1 MVNTQ
6 TSPKPDVWL
15 KAGYWMVLANVLF
28 FACAVYFFQ
37 YGVQK
42 NIFWDENYHVTS
54 AQRYLEGIAH
64 FEAHPPLGKM
74 LIALGE
80 QLSGANAG
88 LDKHVL
94 TLDKYIKG
102 EDLPAGF
109 QFTGMRLLPTLFG
122 VLSCLVFYWLALQL
136 LRQPLYAML
145 ASGIFIFENAYIVHF
160 RAVHLDSFQIFFTL
174 LFIALF
180 VRVWLA
186 QRALRTLEF
195 CVLGVLFGLA
205 VMVKV
210 NALVLG
216 VVFVLLVFYQ
226 LPVRGDIVGWCRYCV
241 GGALSS
247 VAGFVLVVVATFSVS
262 LWLTPVL
269 PDAATPLYE
278 KDRPWMSETYVRYL
292 RGERAFGPQVVGQ
305 AVLDYVRFMNQDH
318 RGVVKYDP
326 DSPDEAGS
334 PFWMWPFQY
343 KNINY
348 RWDSNNGLTRYV
360 QLAGNHWLWLTG
372 VLSLVASVAVIVWQR
387 WSGMLLEGRE
397 RQLYR
402 LLEMLVLLYW
412 LTFAL
417 HGYLSAQRVMY
428 LYHYFLGLL
437 FSFVIFLVLLAW
449 FIERWQPDYRWLL
462 TGLGLW
468 LGVAI
473 SCFVHVSP
481 LTYALPLSEAQCQR
495 LNTFHQTV
503 KCVR

>member
-1 MVNTQ
+1 MNKQATPQ
-6 TSPKPDVWL
+6 SDAWL
-15 KAGYWMVLANVLF
+15 RAGYWMVLANVLF

-37 YGVQK
+37 YGAQK

-80 QLSGANAG
+80 QLSGVNAG

-94 TLDKYIKG
+94 TLDKHIKG
-102 EDLPAGF
+102 EELPAGF

-145 ASGIFIFENAYIVHF
+145 ASSIFIFENAYIVHF
-160 RAVHLDSFQIFFTL
+160 RAVHLDAFQIFFTL
-174 LFIALF
+174 LFIALL
-180 VRVWLA
+180 VRFWLA
-186 QRALRTLEF
+186 RRALRMLEF
-195 CVLGVLFGLA
+195 GVLGVLFGLA

-216 VVFVLLVFYQ
+216 AFFVLLGLYQ
-226 LPVRGDIVGWCRYCV
+226 FPGRDGVAGWCRYCA
-241 GGALSS
+241 GGALFSA
-247 VAGFVLVVVATFSVS
+247 AGFMLAVVATFTVS
-262 LWLTPVL
+262 LWLTPAL

-278 KDRPWMSETYVRYL
+278 KDRPWMSETYVDYL
-292 RGERAFGPQVVGQ
+292 QGERALGPRVVGQ
-305 AVLDYVRFMNQDH
+305 AMLDYVRFMNQDH

-372 VLSLVASVAVIVWQR
+372 LLSLVVATAAIAWQR
-387 WSGMLLEGRE
+387 LAGRPLVGRE
-397 RQLYR
+397 RSLYG
-402 LLEMLVLLYW
+402 LLEMLVLVYW

-437 FSFVIFLVLLAW
+437 FSFVLFLVLLAW
-449 FIERWQPDYRWLL
+449 CIERWRPDYRWLL
-462 TGLGLW
+462 GGLGLW
-468 LGVAI
+468 LGIAM
-473 SCFVHVSP
+473 SCFAYVAP
-481 LTYALPLSEAQCQR
+481 LTYALPLTEAQCQR

-503 KCVR
+503 KCLR

>member
-1 MVNTQ
+1 MNKQATPQ
-6 TSPKPDVWL
+6 SDAWL
-15 KAGYWMVLANVLF
+15 RAGYWMVLANVLF

-37 YGVQK
+37 YGAQK

-80 QLSGANAG
+80 QLSGVNAG

-94 TLDKYIKG
+94 TLDKHIKG
-102 EDLPAGF
+102 EELPAGF

-145 ASGIFIFENAYIVHF
+145 ASSIFIFENAYIVHF
-160 RAVHLDSFQIFFTL
+160 RAVHLDAFQIFFTL
-174 LFIALF
+174 LFIALL
-180 VRVWLA
+180 VRFWLA
-186 QRALRTLEF
+186 RRALRMLEF
-195 CVLGVLFGLA
+195 GVLGVLFGLA

-216 VVFVLLVFYQ
+216 AFFVLLGLYQ
-226 LPVRGDIVGWCRYCV
+226 FPGRDGVAGWCRYCA
-241 GGALSS
+241 GGALFSA
-247 VAGFVLVVVATFSVS
+247 AGFMLAVVATFTVS
-262 LWLTPVL
+262 LWLTPAL

-278 KDRPWMSETYVRYL
+278 KDRPWMSETYVDYL
-292 RGERAFGPQVVGQ
+292 QGERALGPRVVGQ
-305 AVLDYVRFMNQDH
+305 AMLDYVRFMNQDH

-348 RWDSNNGLTRYV
+348 RWDSNHGLTRYV

-372 VLSLVASVAVIVWQR
+372 LLSLVVATAAIAWQR
-387 WSGMLLEGRE
+387 LAGKPLVGRE
-397 RQLYR
+397 RQLYG
-402 LLEMLVLLYW
+402 LLEMLVLVYW

-437 FSFVIFLVLLAW
+437 FSFVIFIVLLAW
-449 FIERWQPDYRWLL
+449 CIERWRPDYRLL
-462 TGLGLW
+462 LGGLGLW
-468 LGVAI
+468 LGIAM
-473 SCFVHVSP
+473 SCFAYVAP
-481 LTYALPLSEAQCQR
+481 LTYALPLTEAQCQR

-503 KCVR
+503 KCLR